1 LPAPRDTV
9 HVTFSVLVPE
19 EETVP
24 ESLVQVTEFTETQF
38 PVSEQTYE
46 ELAVLVTVI
55 ALTGELA
62 VPGSVSSDIVAL
74 NETLVVVVG
83 EMYK

>member
-1 LPAPRDTV
+1 M
-9 HVTFSVLVPE
+9 TFSVLVPE